1 MHAEVWLRGE
11 ALDSDPLKHLVL
23 CTLQQVREEVKRA
36 VEEVGI
42 EKTWARPFGLAPIG
56 FHVRHIAES
65 IDRLLTYLEGGTL
78 SASQLAVLPLELQEE
93 VDPLSLLG
101 SLEERLAS
109 AEARVRGA
117 DLGGMASIG
126 RAGIPVPRATL
137 LGHIAEHTQ
146 RHLGQIA
153 VLRRLLPQV

>member
-1 MHAEVWLRGE
+1 MHAEVWLRAQE
-11 ALDSDPLKHLVL
+11 LDSDPLKHLVL

-36 VEEVGI
+36 VDEVGI
-42 EKTWARPFGLAPIG
+42 EKTWARPYGLAPIG

-65 IDRLLTYLEGGTL
+65 IDRLLTYLEGGLLDDTQLGVLRQELKEELPAAALFELLEMRL
-78 SASQLAVLPLELQEE
+78 S
-93 VDPLSLLG
+93 
-101 SLEERLAS
+101 S
-109 AEARVRGA
+109 AEQRVKEA
-117 DLGGMASIG
+117 DLRGGTLIG
-126 RAGIPVPRATL
+126 RAQIPVPKATL

>member
-1 MHAEVWLRGE
+1 MHPEVWLRGE

-42 EKTWARPFGLAPIG
+42 EKIWARPFGLAPIG
-56 FHVRHIAES
+56 FHVRHIGES
-65 IDRLLTYLEGGTL
+65 VDRLLTYLEGGTL
-78 SASQLAVLPLELQEE
+78 SAAQLAVLPLELKEE
-93 VDPLSLLG
+93 IEAAALLSMLEVKLARA
-101 SLEERLAS
+101 EERVRN
-109 AEARVRGA
+109 AEVAGVAR
-117 DLGGMASIG
+117 IG
-126 RAGIPVPRATL
+126 RAAIAVPRATL

>member
-11 ALDSDPLKHLVL
+11 VLDSDPLKHLVL
-23 CTLQQVREEVKRA
+23 CTLQQAREEVKRA

-65 IDRLLTYLEGGTL
+65 VDRLLTYLEGGTL
-78 SASQLAVLPLELQEE
+78 SASQLAILPLELHEE
-93 VDPLSLLG
+93 IDAAALFAL
-101 SLEERLAS
+101 LEERLAS
-109 AEARVRGA
+109 AEDRVRRA
-117 DLGGMASIG
+117 DLGGTARIG

>member
-23 CTLQQVREEVKRA
+23 CTLQQAREEVTRA
-36 VEEVGI
+36 VEEAGI

-56 FHVRHIAES
+56 FHARHIAES

-78 SASQLAVLPLELQEE
+78 SAPQLAVLPLELHEE
-93 VDPLSLLG
+93 MQPASLLG
-101 SLEERLAS
+101 LLEERLAR
-109 AEARVRGA
+109 AEARVREA
-117 DLGGMASIG
+117 DLSGIAKIG

>member
-1 MHAEVWLRGE
+1 LHPEVWLRAQE
-11 ALDSDPLKHLVL
+11 LDSDPLKHLVL
-23 CTLQQVREEVKRA
+23 CTLQQVREEVKRT
-36 VEEVGI
+36 VDEVGI

-65 IDRLLTYLEGGTL
+65 IDRLLTYLEGGAL
-78 SASQLAVLPLELQEE
+78 SPMQLAVLPLELKDEI
-93 VDPLSLLG
+93 DPSTLLAL
-101 SLEERLAS
+101 LEDKLRS
-109 AEARVRGA
+109 AELRVQSA
-117 DLGGMASIG
+117 DLAGTASIG
-126 RAGIPVPRATL
+126 RAAIQVPRATL